1 MLKIKAENNKL
12 KIENEKRVNI
22 SFELSQKHIFNVIKA
37 NIDSIN
43 KNGCSFYIEK
53 FGQSSSYLVLEKN
66 NKLLLP
72 DLAAYEIQSRM
83 QLLAEKLNMPSDN
96 VEDTE
101 E

>member
-1 MLKIKAENNKL
+1 MLKITAENNKI
-12 KIENEKRVNI
+12 KIENENGATI

-37 NIDSIN
+37 NVDAIN
-43 KNGCSFYIEK
+43 KNGCTFYIEK
-53 FGQSSSYLVLEKN
+53 FGQSASYLVLEKN

-83 QLLAEKLNMPSDN
+83 QLLAEKLKMPSDN